1 MSNTMEF
8 KNCSCEICGNKFR
21 QMYYQNEECC
31 LKCRNLIRGKSG
43 VEIAKIYYKL
53 GRKGVSYGKI

>member
-1 MSNTMEF
+1 MEL
-8 KNCSCEICGNKFR
+8 KNSSCEICGNKFR
-21 QMYYQNEECC
+21 QMYYEKEGCC

-53 GRKGVSYGKI
+53 GRKGALYGK

>member
-1 MSNTMEF
+1 MNNTMEF
-8 KNCSCEICGNKFR
+8 KNSSCEICGNKFR
-21 QMYYQNEECC
+21 QMYYEKEGCC

-53 GRKGVSYGKI
+53 GRKGALYEK

>member
-1 MSNTMEF
+1 MSNIMEF
-8 KNCSCEICGNKFR
+8 KNSSCEICGNKFI
-21 QMYYQNEECC
+21 QMYNGKEKCC

-53 GRKGVSYGKI
+53 GRRGVLYGK